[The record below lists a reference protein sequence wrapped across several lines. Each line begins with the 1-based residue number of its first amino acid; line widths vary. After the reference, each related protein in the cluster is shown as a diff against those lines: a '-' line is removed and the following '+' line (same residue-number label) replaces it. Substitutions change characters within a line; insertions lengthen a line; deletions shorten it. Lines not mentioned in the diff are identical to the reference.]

1 MTQTEVRELADEMAD
16 EPPPPAAKPRRSAV
30 GNYIMALVIII
41 FGGYVLLPLG
51 ILVVMSFNM
60 APDVLVGPAHW
71 GLGNWIHTWDDPRI
85 LPALGHSLQIWFL
98 VALISFPVSV
108 TISLILAR
116 TRIPFARGLEVGFW
130 IAFIFPPIAST
141 LGWMMLMS
149 PDWGFLNVAANHL
162 TGGTGSGP
170 FNIFSVS
177 GIVWTRL
184 MADGIAFQVIL
195 LTPAFR
201 NMDGALEEAGR
212 VGGASGIRTM
222 LRVTLPVMV
231 APLVMVLALQVIK
244 IFQGFEVEWLLGARW
259 GYFVFSSLI
268 YQLVSL
274 EPVPQY
280 AQAIVLA
287 SITLLVIAAVI
298 PIQNWIVNRRPYTTV
313 TGSFKPG
320 LLDLRGW
327 KWPIF
332 GLLSGLLFILTLL
345 PAAVLLMGSFMARVG
360 FFNTTPLWTLDHW
373 QRVLNDDS
381 FQAALRTT
389 LMLSLTAGIVCP
401 FLFSVLAY
409 ILVRTRWRGRTVLDS
424 IIWGSAALPGI
435 LMGLGLLLMFL
446 ITPGL
451 SVLFGSVWPLLLV
464 AILSGKTTGVSVF
477 KGVLVQLGAELE
489 EAARVSGAGWFR
501 TYFKIVVPILT
512 PTMVLIGMMNFV
524 AAANMVSSIVLLASR
539 DTKTLSI
546 LAMEYGG
553 GQGIRLEEAGIV
565 SLIVLV
571 LTLGVALPIRSL
583 GRRIGIRHDLPTTDG
598 A

>member
-1 MTQTEVRELADEMAD
+1 VTQTEVREPTAPPPDQT
-16 EPPPPAAKPRRSAV
+16 PPPPKVRRAAV
-30 GNYIMALVIII
+30 GNYVMALVIII
-41 FGGYVLLPLG
+41 FGGYVLIPLG
-51 ILVVMSFNM
+51 ILLVLSFNM
-60 APDVLVGPAHW
+60 APDILAGPAQW
-71 GLGNWIHTWDDPRI
+71 GLDNWTSTWDDPRI

-116 TRIPFARGLEVGFW
+116 TRIPFSRGLEVGFW

-149 PDWGFLNVAANHL
+149 PDWGFLNVLSNDL
-162 TGGTGSGP
+162 FGGDGPGP
-170 FNIFSVS
+170 FNIFSVP

-212 VGGASGIRTM
+212 VSGASGIRTM

-274 EPVPQY
+274 EPIPQY

-287 SITLLVIAAVI
+287 SITLVVIAAVI

-320 LLDLRGW
+320 LIDLRKW
-327 KWPIF
+327 KWPVF
-332 GLLSGLLFILTLL
+332 GLLSSLLFILTLL

-360 FFNTTPLWTLDHW
+360 FFNTTPLWTFDHW
-373 QRVLNDDS
+373 DRVLNDES
-381 FQAALRTT
+381 FHAALRTT
-389 LMLSLTAGIVCP
+389 LVLALTAGFVCP
-401 FLFSVLAY
+401 FLFSILAY
-409 ILVRTRWRGRTVLDS
+409 ILVRTKWRGRAILDS

-451 SVLFGSVWPLLLV
+451 SILFGSIWPLLLV
-464 AILSGKTTGVSVF
+464 AVVSGKTTGVSVF
-477 KGVLVQLGAELE
+477 KGVLVQLGSELE

-501 TYFKIVVPILT
+501 TYFRIVVPILT

-546 LAMEYGG
+546 LALEYGG

-565 SLIVLV
+565 SLIVLMM
-571 LTLGVALPIRSL
+571 TLGVALPIRAL
-583 GRRIGIRHDLPTTDG
+583 VRRMGVRHDLPTQDG